1 MNKLKE
7 KINKVKEL
15 AERGCDG
22 EKENAINKL
31 KELQNKLNLTKKEK
45 KKLRSFKLADYNDC
59 KDIMVHCILDVDI
72 NTSIEGSKQK
82 KELYCNL
89 TNSEYNDVCYKF
101 NHYYP
106 IYNQLKVDLL
116 KNFIIENKLGIE

>member
-1 MNKLKE
+1 MIKLKE

-22 EKENAINKL
+22 EKENAIIKL
-31 KELQNKLNLTKKEK
+31 KELQKKLNLTKKQNK
-45 KKLRSFKLADYNDC
+45 TLRSFKLADYNDC

-82 KELYCNL
+82 KELYCKL
-89 TNSEYNDVCYKF
+89 TTDEYNEVCYKF

-106 IYNQLKVDLL
+106 IYHQLKEDLL
-116 KNFIIENKLGIE
+116 KNFIIDNKLGI

>member
-1 MNKLKE
+1 
-7 KINKVKEL
+7 
-15 AERGCDG
+15 
-22 EKENAINKL
+22 
-31 KELQNKLNLTKKEK
+31 
-45 KKLRSFKLADYNDC
+45 
-59 KDIMVHCILDVDI
+59 MVHCILDVDI

-101 NHYYP
+101 NHYP